1 MDKLIITVA
10 PVGSVPR
17 KKDTPHIP
25 ITSQEIIDCALRCE
39 DAGAALIHI
48 HVRDAEEK
56 SSDDPELFAKVVDAL
71 KERSR
76 LITQV
81 STGRRLPGDGY
92 ESRFPRLA
100 CRPEMASLSTGSVNF
115 PTHVYSN
122 STEMVEKLAGDMK
135 RLGVK
140 PEMEIFDVAMI
151 QNAISLGEKG
161 LADTPLHFNL
171 VMGVPGGIPAN
182 IDHLVHMVRSLPAG
196 STWTVSGIAR
206 SQLPVGV
213 HAMLMGGHVRV
224 GLEDNIYLKK
234 GVLATNEQL
243 IERVVRL
250 AGEFGREVA
259 TPDEARALLSLPPR

>member
-1 MDKLIITVA
+1 MEKLIITVA
-10 PVGSVPR
+10 PVGSVPK
-17 KKDTPHIP
+17 KKDTPHVP
-25 ITSQEIIDCALRCE
+25 VTVQEIIDCALRCE

-48 HVRDAEEK
+48 HVRDEEEQ

-71 KERSR
+71 RTRSR
-76 LITQV
+76 LIIQV

-92 ESRFPRLA
+92 ESRAPRLE

-135 RLGVK
+135 RLDVK
-140 PEMEIFDVAMI
+140 PELEIFDVAMI
-151 QNAISLGEKG
+151 QNAISLHEKG
-161 LADTPLHFNL
+161 LVEAPLHFNL
-171 VMGVPGGIPAN
+171 VMGVRGGIPAHV
-182 IDHLVHMVRSLPAG
+182 DHLVHMVRSLPSD
-196 STWTVSGIAR
+196 STWTVSSIGR
-206 SQLPVGV
+206 FQLPMGA
-213 HAMLMGGHVRV
+213 HALLMGGHVRV

-250 AGEFGREVA
+250 ADEFGRDVA
-259 TPDEARALLSLPPR
+259 TPDEAREILSLPPR